1 MQPPHF
7 LRRGFE
13 GNKAASLEATFE
25 AEIAHSISALEL
37 HVLIEKKS
45 MRLHC
50 LQIEKAW
57 QQVL

>member
-50 LQIEKAW
+50 LQIEKA
-57 QQVL
+57 